1 MDDTK
6 LATMDQN
13 SKEKFHEAQKLVQR
27 LAETTSVVRGID
39 QALDEIS
46 NRLPKDYENST
57 LISPV
62 FIAETQA
69 DTQGLS
75 KQHNAKT
82 PCSGEL
88 FNRSSIQTRNNDGVK
103 EKPQTSSQENN
114 PQTFEATSLSDSK
127 RATGK
132 IEDIVGLLRA
142 LDATFLAKELEKGDI
157 PSDVCELL
165 PSQRLPAKPVC
176 LQPVVCN
183 NCKENGCCVTPR
195 PESRV
200 SIPIPNSPVTARVN
214 ETPLPR
220 TIMCSSY
227 CTNFI
232 QHRDNRSRC
241 QSICV
246 KMNLM
251 PRNQS
256 KPKGSKDQSNKSTN
270 AKQMRWGENT
280 VIRDDDPT
288 YHSIF
293 NQMESLPSLKYV
305 KQKLKEERDKSCR
318 LENRTPMPT
327 DRNKTPQ
334 HIKDILVELPPIPN
348 DLLERD
354 AFGNN
359 DLCGWFQWQQPLLRQ
374 DVKCPGN
381 HQIVKKTNRKVWY
394 NPQGVDSTKECYYGV
409 QGNHRLPFLY
419 ESAHS
424 NLKRL
429 PRAELC
435 NFEQNVV
442 QSAYD
447 EETSSLDLG
456 EDLYGQKLHSR
467 LITLPIDQSVVVQRK
482 RPKAPKLPPL
492 KCTAVIKASTGD
504 PRTQWDSWR
513 SNGIMDEISIDN
525 GSAREKRRPNSP
537 VVSILKPLPMKE
549 TKQTKQLI
557 NWCHRNVGHIK
568 IPPLDLNALDAGSNS
583 EPNTERREFLSNV
596 LQKTPRERNEIKQE
610 VKENKAVDQDP
621 LKTDE
626 TIAIPNVRQ
635 LLNVFDKTAQQKMD
649 LPVCLLGDKI
659 ETTLLCHPR
668 VRMSTETPI
677 KEFRY
682 RRSDVPID
690 LVRLALRSKTANK
703 GVYNVTSLL
712 QNMPQNTCKRSS
724 KKTTRKSLKHQEKV
738 KVCLEKDN
746 KIEQELKKLRNQLK
760 ENKKASRMLN
770 GNFYGIDTE
779 RSGVARPSTPITM

>member
-1 MDDTK
+1 
-6 LATMDQN
+6 MDQN
-13 SKEKFHEAQKLVQR
+13 SKEKFGEAQKLVQR
-27 LAETTSVVRGID
+27 LTKTTSVVRGID
-39 QALDEIS
+39 QALDKIS
-46 NRLPKDYENST
+46 NRLPKDYEKST
-57 LISPV
+57 LMCPV
-62 FIAETQA
+62 FIADTQA
-69 DTQGLS
+69 DIQELS
-75 KQHNAKT
+75 EQYNAKT
-82 PCSGEL
+82 PCSSKL
-88 FNRSSIQTRNNDGVK
+88 FNRSSILTRNNDAVK
-103 EKPQTSSQENN
+103 EKPQTSSQENHS
-114 PQTFEATSLSDSK
+114 QTSEATTLSDSY

-132 IEDIVGLLRA
+132 LENIVGLLRA
-142 LDATFLAKELEKGDI
+142 LDATFLASELESGDL

-183 NCKENGCCVTPR
+183 NCKENGCCVTPQ
-195 PESRV
+195 PESRD
-200 SIPIPNSPVTARVN
+200 SIPIHNSPVTARVN
-214 ETPLPR
+214 ELPLSR
-220 TIMCSSY
+220 TVMCSSY
-227 CTNFI
+227 RTNFT
-232 QHRDNRSRC
+232 QHRDGRSRC

-270 AKQMRWGENT
+270 AKRSGENT
-280 VIRDDDPT
+280 VTRDDDPK

-293 NQMESLPSLKYV
+293 SQMEMLPSLKYL
-305 KQKLKEERDKSCR
+305 KQKSCR

-327 DRNKTPQ
+327 NRNKTPQ

-348 DLLERD
+348 DLLERNV
-354 AFGNN
+354 FGNN
-359 DLCGWFQWQQPLLRQ
+359 DLCGWFQEQQPLLRQ
-374 DVKCPGN
+374 EVKSSGN
-381 HQIVKKTNRKVWY
+381 HQIVRKTNRKVWY
-394 NPQGVDSTKECYYGV
+394 NPQGVDSSRECYYGV
-409 QGNHRLPFLY
+409 QGNHKLPFLY

-429 PRAELC
+429 PRAEVC
-435 NFEQNVV
+435 NFEENVV

-467 LITLPIDQSVVVQRK
+467 LITLPIDQSAVVQKK
-482 RPKAPKLPPL
+482 RIKAPKLPPL
-492 KCTAVIKASTGD
+492 KCTAVVKASTGD
-504 PRTQWDSWR
+504 PRTQWGSWR
-513 SNGIMDEISIDN
+513 SNGILDEISIDN
-525 GSAREKRRPNSP
+525 GGAREKRRPTSP
-537 VVSILKPLPMKE
+537 VVSILKPLPVKE
-549 TKQTKQLI
+549 TKQTKQLM
-557 NWCHRNVGHIK
+557 NWCHRNVGPIK

-583 EPNTERREFLSNV
+583 EANTGRREFLPNV
-596 LQKTPRERNEIKQE
+596 LQKTPREKNEIKQE
-610 VKENKAVDQDP
+610 VQEDKASDQDSSE
-621 LKTDE
+621 TDE

-635 LLNVFDKTAQQKMD
+635 LLNVFDKTAPQMMN

-659 ETTLLCHPR
+659 ETTPLYHPH
-668 VRMSTETPI
+668 VRMSTETPV
-677 KEFRY
+677 KDYRY

-703 GVYNVTSLL
+703 DVYNVNSLL
-712 QNMPQNTCKRSS
+712 QNIPQNTCKRSS

-779 RSGVARPSTPITM
+779 RSGVARPSTPVTM